1 MSLAIVVDDEH
12 DLAVACERLL
22 TRGGW
27 QVTTV
32 GSRGAAL
39 DALSA
44 GQPPQRAVVDRNL
57 PDGDGVDVIRA
68 ARACG
73 ARVIVISG
81 QTSRTN
87 RDAMLAEGAA
97 GFLGKPFTARQF
109 LDLVRVVAGEPL
121 QA

>member
-1 MSLAIVVDDEH
+1 VSVAIVVDDEH
-12 DLAVACERLL
+12 DLAVACQRLL
-22 TRGGW
+22 RLGGW

-44 GQPPQRAVVDRNL
+44 GAPPQLAIVDRTL
-57 PDGDGVDVIRA
+57 PDGDGLDVIRA
-68 ARACG
+68 ARARG

-87 RDAMLAEGAA
+87 REITLAEGAA

-109 LDLVRVVAGEPL
+109 LDLVRTVAGEPL
-121 QA
+121 RA